1 MLRLELI
8 ENGLK
13 IYKKK
18 DFLKEIKSLRND
30 KQMNGKSILTFNDGY
45 ELIFPNRSNTFM
57 TKGERR

>member
-18 DFLKEIKSLRND
+18 DFLKVLKLHLRND
-30 KQMNGKSILTFNDGY
+30 KQMNGKSILTFND
-45 ELIFPNRSNTFM
+45 NR
-57 TKGERR
+57 KKDLQIR